1 MKDDLEPGSEG
12 ESEDFDTAEVADFD
26 GVDSDA
32 ADAEAPED
40 DVDSESES
48 DGSEAE
54 GDSEDNSDADDEFA
68 VIREHYAANKSLSDD
83 ELDKVADV
91 AVKYLRDILSFFGED
106 KVSIDEYDGDEG
118 ELILDVSG
126 GDLAVLI
133 GRHGRTLD
141 ALQMVLSSLLS
152 SNLKF
157 HYPVVVDIEGYKGRR
172 KEKLQS
178 LARSSASR
186 AKRQGSRVSLPPM
199 NAYERRLV
207 HLALMNDP
215 DVSTHS
221 EGEEP
226 NRHVVITA
234 IKG

>member
-12 ESEDFDTAEVADFD
+12 ESEGFDTAEDAYFD
-26 GVDSDA
+26 SADSDA
-32 ADAEAPED
+32 ADAETSGADAGPED
-40 DVDSESES
+40 EADLSEDQTKLEDSEP
-48 DGSEAE
+48 
-54 GDSEDNSDADDEFA
+54 DDEFA

-172 KEKLQS
+172 KTKLQN
-178 LARSSASR
+178 LARSSAAR

-207 HLALMNDP
+207 HLALMDDP

-226 NRHVVITA
+226 DRRVVITA